1 MIEGRVE
8 KVGTILITSEKV
20 KSDIVYITDGRRSN
34 SRVKDDFKFPTL
46 LNSVVDD
53 SIN

>member
-8 KVGTILITSEKV
+8 KVGTILLTSEKV

-34 SRVKDDFKFPTL
+34 SRVKDDLKFSNL
-46 LNSVVDD
+46 IELSG
-53 SIN
+53 